1 MVYEQWSV
9 VKEDGDAYSSP
20 TDALYPL
27 NFFSQM
33 LLRPPPNLSSI
44 FLFLGVYV
52 QKPLA
57 RLEQPTTRLRRVLDS
72 RSVIRIFILE
82 NFILGSPSGLI
93 LDKGRYDRI
102 DQSSKRISSLF
113 ASLGQEFFP
122 LLLRKGNERR
132 GMFLRFAIFMKMC
145 YIERV
150 INQLITI
157 DQKNRSITRRWIL
170 AYFYVTFEF
179 RNIQKV
185 KVSHWFYR
193 CSEDRFDKLQGESLS
208 KDGEDGRFV

>member
-102 DQSSKRISSLF
+102 DQSSKRTSIRIPRPRILSAPSSERKREKRDVSSLRDIYENV
-113 ASLGQEFFP
+113 L
-122 LLLRKGNERR
+122 
-132 GMFLRFAIFMKMC
+132 
-145 YIERV
+145 
-150 INQLITI
+150 
-157 DQKNRSITRRWIL
+157 
-170 AYFYVTFEF
+170 
-179 RNIQKV
+179 
-185 KVSHWFYR
+185 YR
-193 CSEDRFDKLQGESLS
+193 ENN
-208 KDGEDGRFV
+208 